1 MRAALAVLAAALAML
16 IPLDTASAQSA
27 AQNPA
32 GAAASDPGVWSMP
45 PEGAIHEASGTR
57 CLATVSG
64 FSTMQFSG
72 AADPTILGVC
82 TYADDSGTG
91 DAGVRVRR
99 YAPGVGESR
108 ETIENDR
115 TLMEPDAAAGAP
127 LFTARMGPATLK
139 DGKLG
144 GRLTI
149 TKTRNGY
156 LIDCFA
162 EGATLAIASGKI
174 ALICAN

>member
-1 MRAALAVLAAALAML
+1 MNG
-16 IPLDTASAQSA
+16 ASAQSTE
-27 AQNPA
+27 QNP
-32 GAAASDPGVWSMP
+32 GAPDPGLWNMP
-45 PEGAIHEASGTR
+45 SEGAIHEASGTR
-57 CLATVSG
+57 CLATVNG
-64 FSTMQFSG
+64 FSAMQFSG
-72 AADPTILGVC
+72 AAEPNILGAC
-82 TYADDSGTG
+82 AYADDSGTG

-99 YAPGVGESR
+99 YVPGVGESGT
-108 ETIENDR
+108 EIENDR
-115 TLMEPDAAAGAP
+115 TLMEPDAATGAP

-139 DGKLG
+139 DGKMG

-162 EGATLAIASGKI
+162 DGATLQVASGKI

>member
-1 MRAALAVLAAALAML
+1 MNA
-16 IPLDTASAQSA
+16 ASAQPADQNSA
-27 AQNPA
+27 GPA
-32 GAAASDPGVWSMP
+32 GADMSVWTMP
-45 PEGAIHEASGTR
+45 PEGALHEASGTR

-64 FSTMQFSG
+64 FSAMQFAG
-72 AADPTILGVC
+72 AAEPDILGTC
-82 TYADDSGTG
+82 AYADDNGTG

-99 YAPGVGESR
+99 YLPGIGASR
-108 ETIENDR
+108 TEIENDR
-115 TLMEPDAAAGAP
+115 ALMEPDAAAGAP

-139 DGKLG
+139 DGKMG

-162 EGATLAIASGKI
+162 EGATLPVASGKI
-174 ALICAN
+174 AIICAN